1 MRKIFVI
8 LAVLLLPVLHA
19 LATTTNIPWQK
30 ANALY
35 TQKEY
40 DSAAFYYEQAAALQ
54 QQNATIYYNLGN
66 VYYRLNNIPNAVLY
80 YEKALRIKPDYKE
93 AKDNLLITQSRIKN
107 RIQPTPD
114 IFFVV
119 WWHTLTAGSMS
130 ATWAIVSLLLFL
142 LIIVL
147 LIVKRLYKNIPVQLT
162 GILSFIWVLFL
173 FIAFTSAYNS
183 TMHNSAVVMQNDA
196 PLMNNQQK
204 GKPLGLVPEGT
215 TVTVKEEHAGWTE
228 VQLPDGRVG
237 WVQQDVLNKI

>member
-8 LAVLLLPVLHA
+8 TVILIFPVLHTFA
-19 LATTTNIPWQK
+19 ATVNAAWQK
-30 ANALY
+30 ANTLY

-40 DSAAFYYEQAAALQ
+40 DSAAFYYERAAAV

-93 AKDNLLITQSRIKN
+93 AKDNLLVTQSRIKN
-107 RIQPTPD
+107 RIQAMPD

-119 WWHTLTAGSMS
+119 WWHSLTAGSMA
-130 ATWAIVSLLLFL
+130 ATWAIISLLLFL

-147 LIVKRLYKNIPVQLT
+147 LIARHFNKNIPVQLT
-162 GILSFIWVLFL
+162 GIMSFIWVVFL
-173 FIAFTSAYNS
+173 VFSFTAALHS
-183 TMHNSAVVMQNDA
+183 TMHDSAVVMQNDA
-196 PLMNNQQK
+196 PLMNNEQK

-215 TVTVKEEHAGWTE
+215 KVQIKEEHTSWAE
-228 VQLPDGRVG
+228 IQLPDGRVG
-237 WVQQDVLNKI
+237 WVQQAVLNKI